1 MKHYRVAHIVLVAI
15 AACGSSVLGS
25 AVPPLGGQHVQN
37 QEIAA
42 ALDREIITAETSR
55 LQAAV
60 REDLRALYHATGA
73 LLWTDAD
80 GGLTPAS
87 RTALDLLARSAED
100 GLRPADYLSAR
111 LRALAA
117 TLDAWR
123 EAPASDLAAFDV
135 SLSLALLRY
144 MRELRAGRI
153 DARTLRFPMS
163 GPSDGVH
170 LPAVLRSALARGR
183 ISSIPEALAPP
194 LVQYGALRR
203 ALASYRTLSGDA
215 ALRLD
220 LPVPATV
227 PVRPGQPYAGAGAL
241 HRRLVALGDLSSTA
255 PPPPASI
262 YSSGLAEGV
271 RHFQRRHGL
280 VEDGVIGK
288 ATWSALQVPLGWR
301 VRQIELALE
310 RLRWLPRFSEERV
323 IAIAIPMFRLW
334 AWDDARQGAS
344 PALSMKVIVGR
355 GAVTET
361 PVLLD
366 ELEYL
371 VFAPYWNVPG
381 SIARHEIL
389 PAVARD
395 PGYLRKHSME
405 IVRGDGDDAQ
415 PLPETRANLDRV
427 RSGTLRIRQ
436 LPGPQNAL
444 GLIKFVFPNVNNV
457 YLHGTPGQSLFARS
471 RRDFSH
477 GCVRVEDPIA
487 LAEWALDDR
496 VAWDRQQV
504 ALAASTSYSR
514 RVDLDRPVRIVLF
527 YTTAVVLPED
537 GAMYFVED
545 IYRRDAPLDEAL
557 QSISRDQP

>member
-1 MKHYRVAHIVLVAI
+1 MKHYRIAHFVLVAI
-15 AACGSSVLGS
+15 AACASSVLVS
-25 AVPPLGGQHVQN
+25 AVPPLGGQHGRN

-42 ALDREIITAETSR
+42 ALDLEITTAETSSVET
-55 LQAAV
+55 AV
-60 REDLRALYHATGA
+60 CEDLRALYHATGA
-73 LLWTDAD
+73 LLWTDVV
-80 GGLTPAS
+80 GGLTPES
-87 RTALDLLARSAED
+87 RTALDLLARSAEE
-100 GLRPADYLSAR
+100 GLRPADYLSER

-117 TLDAWR
+117 TIDASR
-123 EAPASDLAAFDV
+123 EARAGDLAAFDV
-135 SLSLALLRY
+135 SLSLAMLRY

-153 DARTLRFPMS
+153 DPRTLRFPMS
-163 GPSDGVH
+163 GPSGSLG

-183 ISSIPEALAPP
+183 ISSIPEELAPP
-194 LVQYGALRR
+194 LAQYGALRG

-220 LPVPATV
+220 LPAPATV
-227 PVRPGQPYAGAGAL
+227 PVRAGQRYAGAGAL
-241 HRRLVALGDLSSTA
+241 HRRLVALGDLPSTA
-255 PPPPASI
+255 PPPPASV

-271 RHFQRRHGL
+271 THFQRRHGL

-288 ATWSALQVPLGWR
+288 ATWSALQVPLAWR

-334 AWDDARQGAS
+334 AWDNAREGVS

-366 ELEYL
+366 TLEYL

-381 SIARHEIL
+381 SIARQEIL

-395 PGYLRKHSME
+395 PGYLRTHGME
-405 IVRGDGDDAQ
+405 IVRGDDAQ
-415 PLPETRANLDRV
+415 LMPETRANLALV

-436 LPGPQNAL
+436 VPGPDNAL
-444 GLIKFVFPNVNNV
+444 GLIKFVFPNANNV

-487 LAEWALDDR
+487 LAEWALDDP

-504 ALAASTSYSR
+504 ALAASTSFSR

-557 QSISRDQP
+557 KRHDDP